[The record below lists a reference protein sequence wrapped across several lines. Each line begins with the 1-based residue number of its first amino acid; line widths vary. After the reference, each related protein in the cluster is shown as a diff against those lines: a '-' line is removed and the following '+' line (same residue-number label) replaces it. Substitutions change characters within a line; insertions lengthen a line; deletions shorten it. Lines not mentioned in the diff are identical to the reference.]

1 MKRGSTAPGTLIQ
14 NISDY
19 GLSPL
24 QIMIGSPMDK
34 HGNGLVENGLRDSII
49 TVLKN
54 NIIPG
59 SDKHTIL
66 KGLTNAF

>member
-24 QIMIGSPMDK
+24 QIMIGLPMDK
-34 HGNGLVENGLRDSII
+34 RGNGLAEN
-49 TVLKN
+49 V
-54 NIIPG
+54 
-59 SDKHTIL
+59 
-66 KGLTNAF
+66 